1 MAGGESPVGEE
12 AREGAAADP
21 PGRAPAVRPFL
32 VTAGR
37 VAGTGGRSQTPIP
50 VETQIVA
57 TAAGVEALDRLSF
70 EEHDIVAL
78 CRQPQSIAEVA
89 ARLRLHLNV
98 VRVLAEDLQSGG
110 HLSVYVPSP
119 DIAQDISVLRRVI
132 DGLRTIPDS
141 RGALRDTD

>member
-1 MAGGESPVGEE
+1 MAAGDTPVGEGS
-12 AREGAAADP
+12 RTGSADDP
-21 PGRAPAVRPFL
+21 VGRAPAVRPFL

-37 VAGTGGRSQTPIP
+37 VAGTRSGPPIP
-50 VETQIVA
+50 VETQVVT
-57 TAAGVEALDRLSF
+57 TAAGVGALDGLSF

-78 CRQPQSIAEVA
+78 CRVPQSLAEIAA
-89 ARLRLHLNV
+89 KLRLHLNV

-110 HLSVYVPSP
+110 HLSVYVPSS

-141 RGALRDTD
+141 RGALRDTE